1 MRISFDI
8 KKVSPFNLKYGIY
21 HMNTLLLLQNRI
33 SSRSSY
39 TIEATP
45 FVKVYEA
52 QVMELILNLIIT
64 YFVFVSNKLRYFLL
78 YDDDKF
84 ANEISKVA
92 QLNFTHY

>member
-21 HMNTLLLLQNRI
+21 YVHILQ

-39 TIEATP
+39 TIETTS

-52 QVMELILNLIIT
+52 QVLKLILNLIIT

-78 YDDDKF
+78 YDNDKF

-92 QLNFTHY
+92 QVNFTHY

>member
-21 HMNTLLLLQNRI
+21 YVNILQ

-39 TIEATP
+39 TIETTS

-52 QVMELILNLIIT
+52 QVLKLILNLIIT